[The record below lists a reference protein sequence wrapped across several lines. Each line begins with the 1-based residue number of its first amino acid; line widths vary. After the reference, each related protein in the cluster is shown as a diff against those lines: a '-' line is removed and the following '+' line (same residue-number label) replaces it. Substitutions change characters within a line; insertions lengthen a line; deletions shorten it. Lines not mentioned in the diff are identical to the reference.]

1 MLKNIKK
8 KSLVRQRRV
17 FRVRKNLNGTSERP
31 RLSVFKSNQHLFV
44 QVINDETGETVV
56 SLGTLSK
63 EFKGTEL
70 AKKSKKSAQVLGEKI
85 AKLALDKDIVKVVF
99 DRGRFKYHGIIAE
112 LANAARQ
119 AGLQF

>member
-17 FRVRKNLNGTSERP
+17 FRVRKRLQGTSERP
-31 RLSVFKSNQHLFV
+31 RLTVFKSNQHLFV
-44 QVINDETGETVV
+44 QVINDETGHTVA

>member
-1 MLKNIKK
+1 MLNNIKK

-44 QVINDETGETVV
+44 QVINDDTGETVV

-112 LANAARQ
+112 LANAARE